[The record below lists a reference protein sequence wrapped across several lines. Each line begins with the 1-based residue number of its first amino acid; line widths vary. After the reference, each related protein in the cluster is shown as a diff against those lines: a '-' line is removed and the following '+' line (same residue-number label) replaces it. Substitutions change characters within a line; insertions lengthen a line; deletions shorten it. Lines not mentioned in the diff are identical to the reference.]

1 MKAYCPDCG
10 SATEYSLQ
18 KPKFC
23 ASCGS
28 SFSIASSKPSKKI
41 FKAPAKVVKTQPNV
55 EAFQEEG
62 EEEESFNLPQIDK
75 LDVSFTSSSFA
86 KSIKL
91 GDIVGSNVDGDQEEF
106 TREKDTSYSLETFE
120 QDFMRDAGGSR
131 RPDAES

>member
-10 SATEYSLQ
+10 SATEYSLE

-28 SFSIASSKPSKKI
+28 SFSIASSAPSKKI
-41 FKAPAKVVKTQPNV
+41 FKTPAQVFKSKPKV
-55 EAFQEEG
+55 EFME
-62 EEEESFNLPQIDK
+62 EEEESFNIPQIDK

-86 KSIKL
+86 KSNKL
-91 GDIVGSNVDGDQEEF
+91 GDIVGSNVDGDREEF
-106 TREKDTSYSLETFE
+106 IREKDTSYSLESFE
-120 QDFMRDAGGSR
+120 QDFMRDAGSSR

>member
-28 SFSIASSKPSKKI
+28 SFYIASSAPSKKI
-41 FKAPAKVVKTQPNV
+41 FKAPAKVVKPRPNV
-55 EAFQEEG
+55 EFFQE
-62 EEEESFNLPQIDK
+62 EEEESFDLPQIDK

-86 KSIKL
+86 KSNKL
-91 GDIVGSNVDGDQEEF
+91 GDIVGSNVDGDREEF
-106 TREKDTSYSLETFE
+106 TREKDTSYSLESFE
-120 QDFMRDAGGSR
+120 QDFMRDAGSSR

>member
-10 SATEYSLQ
+10 SATEYSLE

-28 SFSIASSKPSKKI
+28 SFSIASSAPSKKI
-41 FKAPAKVVKTQPNV
+41 FKAPAKVVKSKPKV
-55 EAFQEEG
+55 EFVE
-62 EEEESFNLPQIDK
+62 EEEESFDIPQIDK

-86 KSIKL
+86 KSNKL
-91 GDIVGSNVDGDQEEF
+91 GDIVGSNVDGDREEF
-106 TREKDTSYSLETFE
+106 IREKDTSYSLENFE
-120 QDFMRDAGGSR
+120 QDFMRDAGSSR

>member
-28 SFSIASSKPSKKI
+28 SFSIASSAPSKKI
-41 FKAPAKVVKTQPNV
+41 FKTAAKVVKSKPKV
-55 EAFQEEG
+55 EFME
-62 EEEESFNLPQIDK
+62 EEEESFNIPQIDK

-86 KSIKL
+86 KSNKL
-91 GDIVGSNVDGDQEEF
+91 GDIVGSNVDGDREEF
-106 TREKDTSYSLETFE
+106 TREKDTSYSLESFE
-120 QDFMRDAGGSR
+120 QDFMRDAGSSR